1 MNDDEYAEWMRVGM
15 WRCVFRLLCCLS
27 PKKNFTNETSSP
39 RKHNEAAH
47 REQQRQKAAR
57 AAAEAEA
64 ARILK
69 AKEDAR
75 RRARDERERRR
86 RVEARE
92 GYRCRWIE
100 LLGTRSESESAD
112 LGFGDIPWPVRGG
125 ASDISQLTVE
135 AISAFLFEGQKEQDV
150 DEAGR
155 ARLRKEELR
164 GTMLRFHPDKFEGR
178 IVRRVWAEDRQ
189 AVREGAN
196 AVTRAVAALMAK

>member
-1 MNDDEYAEWMRVGM
+1 MGASGDVEVR
-15 WRCVFRLLCCLS
+15 FPLTS
-27 PKKNFTNETSSP
+27 PKENSRTKPPPS
-39 RKHNEAAH
+39 RKRNEAAH

-69 AKEDAR
+69 AKEDVR

-86 RVEARE
+86 RVEARKA
-92 GYRCRWIE
+92 YQSRWTE
-100 LLGTRSESESAD
+100 LLGSVSESAD

-125 ASDISQLTVE
+125 APDISRLTVE
-135 AISAFLFEGQKEQDV
+135 AISGFLFEGQKEQEV
-150 DEAGR
+150 DEAGQ
-155 ARLRKEELR
+155 ARMRKEELR

-178 IVRRVWAEDRQ
+178 VVRRVRDGDRE

-196 AVTRAVAALMAK
+196 AVTRAVAALMASS